1 MKPKIIIIIVLSV
14 IALLFIFLNTEVVR
28 INFIV
33 GSFEMSQIVLI
44 LFSMVIGL
52 IIGYFLGNMF
62 EIKKKEKSDK

>member
-14 IALLFIFLNTEVVR
+14 IALLFIFLNTEVVT
-28 INFIV
+28 INFII

-62 EIKKKEKSDK
+62 EIKKKEKTE